1 MAQMPSPR
9 LRHYR
14 TMTAICFVCNLPIL
28 SHQVGL
34 VWQGGNGWDDLVR
47 EQVEESTIRQRL
59 GGRRDSATQ
68 ICSISPP
75 TELQEASPPPSGQ
88 TRRRRSSLAQLTDI
102 LREWGGSTKKQQKQL
117 CRRETLADL
126 ARSLPWG
133 RQSATES
140 GPTPSITTHRKRRES
155 SADSGIRS
163 MGSKSRRDS
172 HHTAI
177 SDFKTEVAKLWQRRE
192 SITTNTVVTA
202 STMPRRDSGES
213 SRSGRRDSTTHS
225 HHTSRRGS
233 GESGKSGRR
242 DSTTAITPPPP
253 KIVAAKK
260 KRRDSRTITDT
271 PYYRQEQRPSTSST
285 ASDSAPAQY
294 LSTAPVTSSTSDT
307 STQALPPPT
316 IITSSVTPPAT
327 SPTVP
332 TTTATTPTHPLLS
345 TRRDS
350 TTQCGRLGRRDSRSH
365 ASPERSKHSRLQRQ
379 NTAYDES
386 CLPPGGWSRR
396 GSQPTA
402 LSPDVDDTGRKARR
416 DSLSP
421 DSASRSRRD
430 SRSHLSPDRSG
441 ERDISPVRRSRR
453 GTLRR
458 QSTSVAGGRHGH
470 RSPDS
475 SSCSSRDPS
484 PCNRPGP
491 PPTTENYRPAIRRQS
506 TTEEIL
512 IARGFRRQSTTEEM
526 IRCRNFR
533 RQSSQSDDCQ
543 RYRGRRDSSAQILD
557 GTIASMTVET
567 SSTFFDSSTQTE
579 PSPLYDN
586 NHYHEECLRCNSC
599 GLNLTGPN
607 QKRARRFKNQ
617 ILCDLHFAD
626 VALMECSDFMQ
637 QLRSF
642 KPQSLGCAVARRK
655 SSTTLIFPLPPQ
667 ACSDEF
673 CEEFPHNFIPT
684 PGYWIECSRQKI
696 TSDTIWDE
704 SESEHENE
712 IQEGEEEEDNTDGM
726 EHENGFSRRRD
737 RSCNDLYEDDEDD
750 SSSPKKKTAIEE
762 QWEKNQG
769 FELTS
774 VEQETYEKYFY
785 GTEHWNYFTNDEDLG
800 PVILSIKQ
808 ETLNSR
814 DQFRILVRAISYT
827 VHGLIPA
834 SCVFADRYN
843 REEVV
848 RSLGKEVNI
857 NPPLTLGQL
866 PDTPEELLKLDQV
879 FIKSELKVGVIYV
892 KEGQYTEE
900 EILDNNDNSFMFE
913 EFLQILGEK
922 VRLKGFDKYKGG
934 LDTVHDLTG
943 LYSVYTNW
951 RNIEIMFHVSTLLP
965 YERHDPQKLQRK
977 RHIGNDIVCVVFLEA
992 DNTSFSPACI
1002 KSHFLHTFI
1011 LVRTSPRIKRKPTR
1025 YEVSVVTR
1033 DEVGAYKPYLWEQSV
1048 FDKGPMFR
1056 EWLLTKIVNGERAS
1070 YSAPKF
1076 ARMQERTRSQ
1086 MLEDIVANLQN
1097 HAETGQIPKP
1107 YRRGS
1112 WRPIGHMRPSSPL
1125 LDSVRDQFEDYDQIA
1140 KDFTRMFLNTEANT
1154 LANAQL
1160 FDVAF
1165 LVGQSKQK
1173 VKLVGVRAILGVRS
1187 RVFQEMLYGIQT
1199 GFGSP
1204 QVPVAELL
1212 ARPVPTLL
1220 SPQQA
1225 RPKSSNFLQVPD
1237 IESPRPKSVPSSPMV
1252 KRAFTRLGTI
1262 TAGWGRSIRKHNTQ
1276 QLSADDKKK
1285 WASSQD
1291 CSNKEGKDKE
1301 GKDKPSLSQ
1310 LPVPRLSVCADAQKV
1325 DRAKLAQTE
1334 FSIIEFDPET
1344 FRILLD
1350 YLHTGSCPLTCST
1363 IPGLICAAE
1372 HYDLPEL
1379 LQACFHHA
1387 KQFLRI
1393 DVVCCMLCSLENY
1406 YWRYTSASELVNMIL
1421 AFVET
1426 RAYALFQT
1434 SEFLNLSESMVQMI
1448 MCRNLE
1454 VPEVRKFEAMLA
1466 WARHKIRTKTSS
1478 KLDAKLEF
1486 KCIMERLARDLKLY
1500 RISPQELIKVVLPSK
1515 AIKNERIL
1523 ETLMFQANSGMYRIQ
1538 DSYIKECTQRLQKQD
1553 SRFSE
1558 WESFDYS
1565 N

>member
-1 MAQMPSPR
+1 MAQIPSPR

-34 VWQGGNGWDDLVR
+34 IWQGGNGWDDLVR

-59 GGRRDSATQ
+59 GGRRDSAAQAT
-68 ICSISPP
+68 SISPP
-75 TELQEASPPPSGQ
+75 TETQETSPPTSGQ
-88 TRRRRSSLAQLTDI
+88 PRRRRSSLAQLTDI
-102 LREWGGSTKKQQKQL
+102 LKEWSGASTKTRRKAPL
-117 CRRETLADL
+117 SRRETLADL

-133 RQSATES
+133 RQTTTDGA
-140 GPTPSITTHRKRRES
+140 PSYNRKRRES
-155 SADSGIRS
+155 SADSGIKS
-163 MGSKSRRDS
+163 ISGKSRRDS
-172 HHTAI
+172 QQHHTF
-177 SDFKTEVAKLWQRRE
+177 SDFRSEVAKLWQRRE
-192 SITTNTVVTA
+192 STTERIITA
-202 STMPRRDSGES
+202 SSPPRRDSGES
-213 SRSGRRDSTTHS
+213 SRSGRRDSISHS
-225 HHTSRRGS
+225 YGASRRGS
-233 GESGKSGRR
+233 GESGRSGRR
-242 DSTTAITPPPP
+242 DSTTLITPLPP
-253 KIVAAKK
+253 KIVTAHK
-260 KRRDSRTITDT
+260 KRRDSRTINDT
-271 PYYRQEQRPSTSST
+271 PYNRQDQRPSTSST
-285 ASDSAPAQY
+285 ASDSTPIIQVVTTCTT
-294 LSTAPVTSSTSDT
+294 STDMG
-307 STQALPPPT
+307 TQALPPPT
-316 IITSSVTPPAT
+316 IIMSSVTPPAT

-332 TTTATTPTHPLLS
+332 QVQATTPTHPLLS

-350 TTQCGRLGRRDSRSH
+350 TTQCSVRLGRRDSRSH
-365 ASPERSKHSRLQRQ
+365 ASPERRNSRLQRQ

-386 CLPPGGWSRR
+386 CLPPGGWGRR

-402 LSPDVDDTGRKARR
+402 LSPDVDDTGRKSRR

-430 SRSHLSPDRSG
+430 SRTHLSPDRSG
-441 ERDISPVRRSRR
+441 ERDISPMRRSSRR
-453 GTLRR
+453 LRR
-458 QSTSVAGGRHGH
+458 QSTSIAGRGH

-484 PCNRPGP
+484 PCARPMPERG
-491 PPTTENYRPAIRRQS
+491 ESHRPMIRRQS

-533 RQSSQSDDCQ
+533 RQSSQSDDTSKF
-543 RYRGRRDSSAQILD
+543 RGRRDSCAQITD
-557 GTIASMTVET
+557 GTIASMTIET

-607 QKRARRFKNQ
+607 QKRARRFKNH

-637 QLRSF
+637 QLRAF

-696 TSDTIWDE
+696 ATDTIWDE
-704 SESEHENE
+704 SESDHELP
-712 IQEGEEEEDNTDGM
+712 EGDEDDRHLNLD
-726 EHENGFSRRRD
+726 ENGHKSRD
-737 RSCNDLYEDDEDD
+737 HGCDDLYEDDEDD
-750 SSSPKKKTAIEE
+750 DTSSPRKKTTIEE
-762 QWEKNQG
+762 QWEKNQA

-774 VEQETYEKYFY
+774 VEQETYERYFY

-808 ETLNSR
+808 ETLNGR

-892 KEGQYTEE
+892 VEGQYTEE
-900 EILDNNDNSFMFE
+900 EILDNNANSPLFD
-913 EFLQILGEK
+913 EFLQVLGDK

-951 RNIEIMFHVSTLLP
+951 RNIEIMFHVSTQLP
-965 YERHDPQKLQRK
+965 YEKHDPQKLQRK

-992 DNTSFSPACI
+992 DNTSFSPSCI

-1048 FDKGPMFR
+1048 FDKGTMFR

-1125 LDSVRDQFEDYDQIA
+1125 LDSVRDQFEDYDQLA
-1140 KDFTRMFLNTEANT
+1140 KDFTKMFLNAEEN
-1154 LANAQL
+1154 LLVNSQL
-1160 FDVAF
+1160 FDVVF
-1165 LVGQSKQK
+1165 MVGQSKQK
-1173 VKLVGVRAILGVRS
+1173 TKFIAVRAILGVRS

-1212 ARPVPTLL
+1212 ARPVPTLM
-1220 SPQQA
+1220 SPQQS
-1225 RPKSSNFLQVPD
+1225 RTKSSNFLQVPD

-1252 KRAFTRLGTI
+1252 RRAISRIGTI
-1262 TAGWGRSIRKHNTQ
+1262 TAGWGRSIRKHNAPS
-1276 QLSADDKKK
+1276 LSADDKKK
-1285 WASSQD
+1285 WASSHD
-1291 CSNKEGKDKE
+1291 CSNKEVKDKDKE
-1301 GKDKPSLSQ
+1301 KPAQ

-1334 FSIIEFDPET
+1334 FSIIEFDPDT

-1393 DVVCCMLCSLENY
+1393 EVVCCMLCSLENY

-1426 RAYALFQT
+1426 RAYQLFQT
-1434 SEFLNLSESMVQMI
+1434 PEFLTLSESMVQMI

-1454 VPEVRKFEAMLA
+1454 VPEVRKFEAMLS

-1500 RISPQELIKVVLPSK
+1500 RITPQELIKVVLPSK

-1538 DSYIKECTQRLQKQD
+1538 DSYLKECRQRLQKQD

-1565 N
+1565 A